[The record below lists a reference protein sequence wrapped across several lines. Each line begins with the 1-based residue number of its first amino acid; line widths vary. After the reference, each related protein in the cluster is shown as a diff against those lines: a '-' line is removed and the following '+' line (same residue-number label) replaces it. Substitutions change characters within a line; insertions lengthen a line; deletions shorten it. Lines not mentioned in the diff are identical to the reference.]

1 MASMLTVDIPGWR
14 SLQLEVLL
22 LDVNGT
28 LTLDG
33 ELLAGVDAGL
43 KAFIQLGM
51 LDVQL
56 VSADTFG
63 RLDNIAAQLGARAKR
78 LESGRPEAAQKADV
92 VTQLGG
98 ERVVAIGNGANDAD
112 MLGEAALGIA
122 VFGPEGLA
130 ASALAAADVVVASI
144 DDALGLL
151 RNPKRLIATLRR

>member
-1 MASMLTVDIPGWR
+1 MLTVDIPGWR

-33 ELLAGVDAGL
+33 DLLAGVDAGL
-43 KAFIQLGM
+43 KALVQVGM

-63 RLDNIAAQLGARAKR
+63 RLDNIAALLGVRAIR
-78 LESGRPEAAQKADV
+78 LDAGRPEAAQKADV
-92 VTQLGG
+92 VRQLGA

-112 MLGEAALGIA
+112 MLREAALGIA
-122 VFGPEGLA
+122 IVGPEGLA
-130 ASALAAADVVVASI
+130 AGALAAADVVVPSI
-144 DDALGLL
+144 SDALGLL